1 MAVTMGVSVGGTV
14 GGRTGVGHVRRRRST
29 GVVRR
34 VVGVS
39 RRAAAGGPQGGGD
52 DAAGAAPQEGGVG
65 EVRGASELAED
76 EALCDDIRGVLSRL
90 KATRGMGW
98 REAAL
103 VLKID
108 DDGARSGEAVGGYVN
123 EFGEMQFGTQLEL
136 DVSEFER
143 AGVGM
148 GGEYDTFVEGP
159 AEAGMGEEDE
169 MGMFQD
175 VITGKEGLSYEEQL
189 ADEARRVIT
198 REELGECL
206 EKVAGGKTPEDREL
220 LQALAAEMYA
230 WPEIGGGT
238 MGGGLRIEGSSDL
251 LGDDARPAAPAP
263 AGAAAASPAQ
273 QRQSEYARLAQA
285 EEQDG
290 FLGDLRA
297 KLDEAKVPAPVAYI
311 VIYGVASFPVFL
323 AIGAIAILFFKS
335 LA

>member
-1 MAVTMGVSVGGTV
+1 MGARCARGRRAAGVSV
-14 GGRTGVGHVRRRRST
+14 RAGV
-29 GVVRR
+29 
-34 VVGVS
+34 
-39 RRAAAGGPQGGGD
+39 
-52 DAAGAAPQEGGVG
+52 EGG
-65 EVRGASELAED
+65 ASLSAEELAED
-76 EALCDDIRGVLSRL
+76 EALCEEIRAVLGRL
-90 KATRGMGW
+90 KASRGMGW

-108 DDGARSGEAVGGYVN
+108 DDGARSGEAIGGYVN

-143 AGVGM
+143 ASVGM
-148 GGEYDTFVEGP
+148 GGQYDTFVDDGRNGGGE
-159 AEAGMGEEDE
+159 MGEEDE

-198 REELGECL
+198 REELGGCL
-206 EKVAGGKTPEDREL
+206 EQVAQGNTPGDREL
-220 LQALAAEMYA
+220 LRALAAEMFT

-251 LGDDARPAAPAP
+251 LDSPSTSGGKSPSPAAAP
-263 AGAAAASPAQ
+263 GAASQRLGADTSAA

-285 EEQDG
+285 EEQGG
-290 FLGDLRA
+290 FLGEIRA
-297 KLDEAKVPAPVAYI
+297 KLDDAKVPAPLAYI

-323 AIGAIAILFFKS
+323 AIGAIALLFFKS